1 MPKDEVLDL
10 GALQEHL
17 AEFARAREWD
27 RFHSPKNLALAIAS
41 ETGELA
47 ELFQW
52 VTEEESRG
60 IAQDE
65 GRRARVADELADIL
79 QYIIRMADILDISLP
94 EALWRKL
101 RENEARYPVALAR
114 GNAKKYTEFTE

>member
-1 MPKDEVLDL
+1 MAKDEILDV

-17 AEFARAREWD
+17 AEFARAREWEK
-27 RFHSPKNLALAIAS
+27 FHSPKNLALAIAS

-60 IAQDE
+60 IAGDE
-65 GRRARVADELADIL
+65 ARRARVADELADIL
-79 QYIIRMADILDISLP
+79 QYVIRMADILEISLP

-101 RENEARYPVALAR
+101 RENEGRYPVALAR

>member
-1 MPKDEVLDL
+1 MAKDEVLDL
-10 GALQEHL
+10 GALQAHL
-17 AEFARAREWD
+17 EGFARAREWG

-60 IAQDE
+60 IAGDE
-65 GRRARVADELADIL
+65 ARRARVADELADIL

-101 RENEARYPVALAR
+101 RENEVRYPAALAR

>member
-1 MPKDEVLDL
+1 MAKDEVLDL

-60 IAQDE
+60 IAGDE

-94 EALWRKL
+94 EAVWRKV
-101 RENEARYPVALAR
+101 RENEVRYPVALAR